1 MVATAQVAIL
11 LGGPA
16 VLAETESYKGDVSDV
31 RVIRRVTQHP
41 HAWRI
46 WQPFI
51 IQGERER
58 DLIVAFGAMANGKK
72 DMGDILATISQ
83 DDGDTWTEPV
93 AIFDHRQRQG
103 AIQFAYANPVLYR
116 APGQDIVWCFAMR
129 CPIAFENSEES
140 KLVAAFTADG
150 GRSWTPVEMAM
161 HYTGPLITNAG
172 IVDTEIDG
180 RKLFLLPAHRNT
192 LQNDPRGSR
201 DHFILQGFSMFANK
215 GWLTKED
222 GGGLL
227 EWKLEAYIPQP
238 TTARVFLHEGNI
250 APGDK
255 PGELKIV
262 MRTADYDDS
271 SLTTNPPRAYSSVS
285 TDGGHTWS
293 VSQAEPELHN
303 AKSKAYFGRATDG
316 THIYVY
322 NDGPAQ
328 REPGGRMALSCEHG
342 RIETRSI
349 RVADELDP
357 TVPYVDFP
365 GVRFVAQL
373 RRQVESKK
381 DGRKRKP
388 ETVYLLRYKTKA
400 QGGAWSEQKTF
411 YDTGIKNSYPTLIE
425 VAPGQFRAVWDSGTP
440 DTPRTHIHFGKL
452 RLEP

>member
-1 MVATAQVAIL
+1 MALAGVSRVNQTGRAEWLTPPPPLRYFVTMALRGQIRKSARMVATAQVAIL

-161 HYTGPLITNAG
+161 HYTDPLITNAG

-201 DHFILQGFSMFANK
+201 DHFILSS
-215 GWLTKED
+215 TS
-222 GGGLL
+222 LL
-227 EWKLEAYIPQP
+227 EWKLEAYIPSQP
-238 TTARVFLHEGNI
+238 RLACSCTKATSPRA
-250 APGDK
+250 
-255 PGELKIV
+255 
-262 MRTADYDDS
+262 
-271 SLTTNPPRAYSSVS
+271 TNPGS
-285 TDGGHTWS
+285 
-293 VSQAEPELHN
+293 
-303 AKSKAYFGRATDG
+303 
-316 THIYVY
+316 
-322 NDGPAQ
+322 
-328 REPGGRMALSCEHG
+328 
-342 RIETRSI
+342 
-349 RVADELDP
+349 
-357 TVPYVDFP
+357 
-365 GVRFVAQL
+365 
-373 RRQVESKK
+373 
-381 DGRKRKP
+381 
-388 ETVYLLRYKTKA
+388 
-400 QGGAWSEQKTF
+400 
-411 YDTGIKNSYPTLIE
+411 
-425 VAPGQFRAVWDSGTP
+425 
-440 DTPRTHIHFGKL
+440 
-452 RLEP
+452 